1 MDRSARAPRPDITYI
16 SRRIRPVDASS
27 AAIRTRADEAA
38 PAVRPDLSLSP
49 APSSGLSLEGH
60 RGGTSPSAGRASRP
74 PLLAPVRDS
83 ARLFTAPGFTETR
96 QMTEAVPI
104 VRLNARQSGIGTMM
118 VHGARSAAWEDIDRV
133 TGAENAHGES
143 AGVASQTAGNRKLV
157 AFHDGS
163 AAVTLRHVKRFRR
176 AIFVAQ
182 DEPLVVSLF
191 GEAALAVTPK
201 NPDGKSLVL
210 YISRIDNLLELRA
223 EYVEAANDEAI
234 WDAFGFTMTTPTHV
248 HTGRR

>member
-1 MDRSARAPRPDITYI
+1 
-16 SRRIRPVDASS
+16 
-27 AAIRTRADEAA
+27 
-38 PAVRPDLSLSP
+38 
-49 APSSGLSLEGH
+49 
-60 RGGTSPSAGRASRP
+60 
-74 PLLAPVRDS
+74 
-83 ARLFTAPGFTETR
+83 
-96 QMTEAVPI
+96 MTEGGPI

-118 VHGARSAAWEDIDRV
+118 VHGARSAAWEDVDRV
-133 TGAENAHGES
+133 TGAENARGEI
-143 AGVASQTAGNRKLV
+143 AGVTSQTAGNRRLV

-201 NPDGKSLVL
+201 TPDGKSLVL

-223 EYVEAANDEAI
+223 EYIEAANDEAI
-234 WDAFGFTMTTPTHV
+234 WDAFGFTLTTPTDV